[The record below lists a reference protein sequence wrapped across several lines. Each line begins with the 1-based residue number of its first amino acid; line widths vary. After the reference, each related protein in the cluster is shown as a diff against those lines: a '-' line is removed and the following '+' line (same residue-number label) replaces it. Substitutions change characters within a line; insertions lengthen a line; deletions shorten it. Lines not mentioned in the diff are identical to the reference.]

1 MKYKSK
7 AWIGLLVI
15 ATLGWP
21 ILAPEYRPGQ
31 VILATG
37 FAYIA
42 VRFFG
47 KVLASGSNPVAD
59 INYLLSAWSE
69 NNTFPFTTSASYQ
82 YCLAMVIISEL
93 K

>member
-21 ILAPEYRPGQ
+21 ILVPEYRPGQ

-47 KVLASGSNPVAD
+47 KVLASGSGKD
-59 INYLLSAWSE
+59 IYSHLEEKEEDEES
-69 NNTFPFTTSASYQ
+69 
-82 YCLAMVIISEL
+82 
-93 K
+93 

>member
-21 ILAPEYRPGQ
+21 ILTPDYRPGQ
-31 VILATG
+31 VLLATG

-47 KVLASGSNPVAD
+47 KVLASGSGKD
-59 INYLLSAWSE
+59 IYSHLEETEEDEES
-69 NNTFPFTTSASYQ
+69 
-82 YCLAMVIISEL
+82 
-93 K
+93 

>member
-21 ILAPEYRPGQ
+21 ILAPDYRPGQ

-42 VRFFG
+42 VHFFG
-47 KVLASGSNPVAD
+47 KVLASGSGKD
-59 INYLLSAWSE
+59 IYSQLEEKEEDEES
-69 NNTFPFTTSASYQ
+69 
-82 YCLAMVIISEL
+82 
-93 K
+93 

>member
-21 ILAPEYRPGQ
+21 ILAPDYRSGQ

-47 KVLASGSNPVAD
+47 KVLASGSGKD
-59 INYLLSAWSE
+59 IYSHLEEKEEDEES
-69 NNTFPFTTSASYQ
+69 
-82 YCLAMVIISEL
+82 
-93 K
+93 